1 MTGLDK
7 YDLVVN
13 VIIHVTL
20 NSREGPEENT
30 RRQIPSVVSA
40 VERAA
45 QVWRRGCKAS
55 KCGIEF
61 LAHTMRNKQDEYSCK
76 PLKAITALVI

>member
-45 QVWRRGCKAS
+45 
-55 KCGIEF
+55 
-61 LAHTMRNKQDEYSCK
+61 
-76 PLKAITALVI
+76 